1 MLSGWGFFGEIKL
14 LLLSEGK
21 DFHHQEG
28 DRNAQDSCQQVADY
42 RRECQHVVED
52 DDDDILD
59 EVVGDVGN
67 EEFDIARQ
75 GQAFVK
81 DEAAVHPVGDKV
93 ACDVADVEVQVV
105 VGAEKAAQPGD
116 KGAVEGVDAAYY
128 QEQEKFLGEKVML
141 CFFNDVHG

>member
-21 DFHHQEG
+21 DFYHQEG
-28 DRNAQDSCQQVADY
+28 DRDAKDSCQQVADY

-67 EEFDIARQ
+67 EEFDVASQ

-105 VGAEKAAQPGD
+105 VGAEQSAQPGD

>member
-21 DFHHQEG
+21 DFYHQEG
-28 DRNAQDSCQQVADY
+28 DRDAKDSCQQVADY

-67 EEFDIARQ
+67 EEFDVASQ

-93 ACDVADVEVQVV
+93 ACDVADVEVKVV
-105 VGAEKAAQPGD
+105 VGAEKSAQPGD

-128 QEQEKFLGEKVML
+128 QEQEKLPSEKVAL

>member
-21 DFHHQEG
+21 DFYHQEG

-67 EEFDIARQ
+67 EEFDVARQ

-93 ACDVADVEVQVV
+93 ACDVADVEVKVV
-105 VGAEKAAQPGD
+105 VGAEKSA
-116 KGAVEGVDAAYY
+116 
-128 QEQEKFLGEKVML
+128 
-141 CFFNDVHG
+141 

>member
-21 DFHHQEG
+21 DFYHQEG
-28 DRNAQDSCQQVADY
+28 DRDAKDSCQQVADY

-67 EEFDIARQ
+67 EEFDVASQ

-93 ACDVADVEVQVV
+93 ACDVADVEVKVV
-105 VGAEKAAQPGD
+105 VGAEKSAQPGD

>member
-1 MLSGWGFFGEIKL
+1 MNFVGEIKL

-67 EEFDIARQ
+67 EEFYISV
-75 GQAFVK
+75 QA
-81 DEAAVHPVGDKV
+81 
-93 ACDVADVEVQVV
+93 
-105 VGAEKAAQPGD
+105 
-116 KGAVEGVDAAYY
+116 
-128 QEQEKFLGEKVML
+128 
-141 CFFNDVHG
+141 

>member
-21 DFHHQEG
+21 DFYHQEG

-67 EEFDIARQ
+67 EEFDVASQ

-93 ACDVADVEVQVV
+93 ACDVADVEVKVV
-105 VGAEKAAQPGD
+105 VGAEKSAQPGD

-128 QEQEKFLGEKVML
+128 QEQEKFLGEKVPF
-141 CFFNDVHG
+141 CFFDDVHE

>member
-1 MLSGWGFFGEIKL
+1 MNFVGEIEL

-21 DFHHQEG
+21 DFYHQEG

-42 RRECQHVVED
+42 RRKGQHVVED

-105 VGAEKAAQPGD
+105 VGAEKPA
-116 KGAVEGVDAAYY
+116 
-128 QEQEKFLGEKVML
+128 
-141 CFFNDVHG
+141 

>member
-1 MLSGWGFFGEIKL
+1 MNFVGEIEL

-67 EEFDIARQ
+67 EEFDVASQ

-93 ACDVADVEVQVV
+93 ACDVADVEIQIV
-105 VGAEKAAQPGD
+105 VGAEKTA
-116 KGAVEGVDAAYY
+116 
-128 QEQEKFLGEKVML
+128 
-141 CFFNDVHG
+141 

>member
-1 MLSGWGFFGEIKL
+1 MNFVGEIKL

-67 EEFDIARQ
+67 EEFDKACQ
-75 GQAFVK
+75 WQACVK

-93 ACDVADVEVQVV
+93 ACEIADVEIQIV
-105 VGAEKAAQPGD
+105 VGAEKPA
-116 KGAVEGVDAAYY
+116 
-128 QEQEKFLGEKVML
+128 
-141 CFFNDVHG
+141 